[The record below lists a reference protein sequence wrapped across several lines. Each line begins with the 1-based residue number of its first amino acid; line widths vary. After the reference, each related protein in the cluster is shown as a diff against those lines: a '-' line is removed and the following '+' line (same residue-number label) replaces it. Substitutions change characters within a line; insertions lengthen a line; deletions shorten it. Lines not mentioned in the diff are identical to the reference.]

1 MHVWWPIFDQKL
13 ENVAAMTY
21 KLAFE

>member
-1 MHVWWPIFDQKL
+1 MYIQGAIFDQKL

-21 KLAFE
+21 KLAFG